1 MVVIDHVTVRG
12 GVWAAAR
19 RRGTPL
25 VLDPMPGVA
34 QCFGEV
40 VVHRAS
46 DGHGVGGGGLRLLVV
61 LPQTAAEVLLDH
73 RVAGCIGWRRRQ
85 QSLFP
90 TSKKK
95 KKDLNISNTCIK
107 FSGGFIA

>member
-46 DGHGVGGGGLRLLVV
+46 DGHQVGHGLRFLVV
-61 LPQTAAEVLLDH
+61 LSEAAPEVLLND
-73 RVAGCIGWRRRQ
+73 RVTFCVG
-85 QSLFP
+85 
-90 TSKKK
+90 
-95 KKDLNISNTCIK
+95 
-107 FSGGFIA
+107 